1 VDASTLA
8 LVPFLYFCV
17 FAITETYLV
26 LCDALLVED
35 RY

>member
-1 VDASTLA
+1 VDVSTLA
-8 LVPFLYFCV
+8 LVPFLYFCAV
-17 FAITETYLV
+17 MIMETYLV